1 MIERLILVW
10 AHFSG
15 DRLIPFFRVV
25 EFRIDVKDDTA
36 KGKQAMP
43 HHLTNF
49 EPRAKLA
56 KRVITC
62 QESAHKLSKLQ
73 RKNCA
78 FAFGRLHLNISPME
92 HHDLLAEAQSN

>member
-36 KGKQAMP
+36 KGK
-43 HHLTNF
+43 
-49 EPRAKLA
+49 
-56 KRVITC
+56 
-62 QESAHKLSKLQ
+62 
-73 RKNCA
+73 
-78 FAFGRLHLNISPME
+78 
-92 HHDLLAEAQSN
+92 